1 MNLIRKEYNQSFEL
15 TEDEKAYISIPS
27 SMIYQHDNDKVFLLL
42 IYILFYV
49 GVNNLLMINIKQ
61 VLQLYHYSDTNE
73 KVIGQFKEAF
83 LLLKQKEIIDFSLD
97 DLQHSRAKFFKIR
110 LNRTKFNNFFSSES
124 EYYAM
129 LYYDELLKA
138 VEYKQQHNAV
148 NLSAVMITLC
158 YLKLCIPKRVNIIPL
173 SYESLTIEEYQKV
186 LPEAFNCYIYDIA
199 QNTNLSAYAVSK
211 AVKILKE
218 LEFIEYKIVQRW
230 KHAEKWKRQHLIF
243 SLKYKREKGKLLAK
257 GNQYSNR
264 EINNKYDMLVRKKII
279 KAITN
284 NERK

>member
-27 SMIYQHDNDKVFLLL
+27 SMICQHDNDKVFLLL

-83 LLLKQKEIIDFSLD
+83 LLLKQKEIIDFSLN

-110 LNRTKFNNFFSSES
+110 VNRTKFNNFFSSES

-129 LYYDELLKA
+129 LYYDELL
-138 VEYKQQHNAV
+138 
-148 NLSAVMITLC
+148 
-158 YLKLCIPKRVNIIPL
+158 
-173 SYESLTIEEYQKV
+173 
-186 LPEAFNCYIYDIA
+186 
-199 QNTNLSAYAVSK
+199 
-211 AVKILKE
+211 
-218 LEFIEYKIVQRW
+218 
-230 KHAEKWKRQHLIF
+230 
-243 SLKYKREKGKLLAK
+243 
-257 GNQYSNR
+257 
-264 EINNKYDMLVRKKII
+264 
-279 KAITN
+279 
-284 NERK
+284 